1 MDIKKIDIKTWF
13 IIILAIG
20 LIISFIFNQ
29 KNNVNYHKDEIDALH
44 KTNSDLLLKN
54 DSLKKLNNKL
64 DSKIAEINILLYN
77 NNKQISE
84 AQAEINR
91 LKNKRNEIPN
101 YVNGLSAN
109 DVANDI
115 SKYLETTKNT
125 NSNKLER

>member
-29 KNNVNYHKDEIDALH
+29 KNNIDYHKDEINALH
-44 KTNSDLLLKN
+44 KSNSELLLKN
-54 DSLKKLNNKL
+54 DSLKKINDEL
-64 DSKIAEINILLYN
+64 DIKITNINILLDS

-84 AQAEINR
+84 AQNEINR

-101 YVNGLSAN
+101 YVNSLSAN

-115 SKYLETTKNT
+115 SKYLETTKDT
-125 NSNKLER
+125 DSNKLER

>member
-20 LIISFIFNQ
+20 LIVSLIFNQ
-29 KNNVNYHKDEIDALH
+29 KNNINYHKDEIDALH
-44 KTNSDLLLKN
+44 KSNSDLLLKN
-54 DSLKKLNNKL
+54 DSLKNLNDKL
-64 DSKIAEINILLYN
+64 DIKISEINILLDS

-84 AQAEINR
+84 AQNEINR

-115 SKYLETTKNT
+115 SKYLETTKDT
-125 NSNKLER
+125 DSSKLER